1 MKINSIKP
9 AEAKKRMAEDKSIVL
24 VDVRGSGEYASG
36 HIPGSVLIP
45 LDIIDVAAATR
56 LPDKNATIFVHCHSG
71 ARSNMAAKILTKLGY
86 TNIYNMGGIMSWPY
100 EVVR

>member
-24 VDVRGSGEYASG
+24 VDVRGSDEYATG

-56 LPDKNATIFVHCHSG
+56 LPDKNATIFVYCRSG
-71 ARSNMAAKILTKLGY
+71 ARSDMAAKILTNLGY
-86 TNIYNMGGIMSWPY
+86 ANIYNMGGIMSWPF